1 MKNKIQYIK
10 AWMRDKIVNMEK
22 GAYKTTNRPPVKK
35 KEKTRTR
42 KKNREN
48 RREREREREL

>member
-1 MKNKIQYIK
+1 
-10 AWMRDKIVNMEK
+10 MRDKIVNMEK

-48 RREREREREL
+48 RRERERERENCRF